1 MTTLK
6 KNSTIMKWIK
16 RTMLAILIIVTAGV
30 LFRGWLYR
38 NLITYKTV
46 GQRYVYLIT
55 NNKLATFIDMNMGKK
70 SLDIKDVIKMALS
83 ATSRQLNFTTTHNDN
98 DPNKLIYSRTA
109 HCVGYAAYFATTCN
123 YLLMNNGLAGQ
134 WNVKHQIG
142 QLFLLG
148 ININK
153 CINTPFFKDHDFVT
167 IENKKTGEIFAVDP
181 TVNDYFFINFVTYRK

>member
-1 MTTLK
+1 
-6 KNSTIMKWIK
+6 
-16 RTMLAILIIVTAGV
+16 
-30 LFRGWLYR
+30 
-38 NLITYKTV
+38 
-46 GQRYVYLIT
+46 
-55 NNKLATFIDMNMGKK
+55 MGKK
-70 SLDIKDVIKMALS
+70 SADIKDVIKMGLS
-83 ATSRQLNFTTTHNDN
+83 ATSRQLNFTATHNDT

-109 HCVGYAAYFATTCN
+109 HCVGYASYFTTTCN
-123 YLLMNNGLAGQ
+123 YLLMKNGLAGQ

-142 QLFLLG
+142 QLFFLG